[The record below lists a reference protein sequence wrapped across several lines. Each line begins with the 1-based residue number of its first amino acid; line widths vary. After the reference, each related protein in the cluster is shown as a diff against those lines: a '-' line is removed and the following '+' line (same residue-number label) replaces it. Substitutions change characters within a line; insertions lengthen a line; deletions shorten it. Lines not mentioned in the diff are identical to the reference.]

1 MKCTDC
7 INYGQCDCT
16 HRLFP
21 AGLSND
27 PNTIFYN
34 DRAKTDVVE
43 THCISFKKRAGFA
56 ATFDAPVQNDDI
68 KICESIT
75 SSSISEY
82 HPEFDWAQK
91 HDPQGKLSSTSEL
104 KDSGARREFETG
116 AVRDIVEGKGRCDLM
131 PLHEVSIYL
140 DNDQVIEAISRFMSC
155 GEVSYLYAALKCSI
169 DSLFDNKF
177 NQMLEVAKQYEAGAK
192 KYGEHNW
199 EKGIPLHS
207 YIDSAVRHYLKCLR
221 GDDDEPHDRAFVWN
235 ILGAIWTLNNKP
247 EMNDIQYSEDMK

>member
-7 INYGQCDCT
+7 INYGQSDCT

-21 AGLSND
+21 AGLSNN
-27 PNTIFYN
+27 PHTIFYN
-34 DRAKTDVVE
+34 EHAMTDAVE
-43 THCISFKKRAGFA
+43 THCMSFKKRSGFA
-56 ATFDAPVQNDDI
+56 TTFDMPIQNEDI
-68 KICESIT
+68 KIQVHQS
-75 SSSISEY
+75 
-82 HPEFDWAQK
+82 
-91 HDPQGKLSSTSEL
+91 SEL
-104 KDSGARREFETG
+104 KDSGERREFETG

-131 PLHEVSIYL
+131 PLHEVAIYL
-140 DNDQVIEAISRFMSC
+140 DNDQVIEAISRFMKC

-169 DSLFDNKF
+169 DTLFDNKF

-207 YIDSAVRHYLKCLR
+207 YIDSGVRHYLKCLR

-247 EMNDIQYSEDMK
+247 EMNDIQYSENF